1 MWSRNLDRKQTKIIL
16 HVVEIAGALCLG
28 TLAPVVN
35 IIYSKYQFGRFP
47 PVLCL
52 PSKEVSF
59 YTVCLP
65 LCIMMAIG
73 TILAVIMFW
82 ILHKVSKT
90 KTDWLATY
98 YMQIKLILITWVAK
112 GFIHINPSQ
121 AVVWHR
127 LSLQN
132 NMCNT
137 EKYCTV

>member
-1 MWSRNLDRKQTKIIL
+1 MWSRKLDRKQTKIIL
-16 HVVEIAGALCLG
+16 HVVEVAGALCLG
-28 TLAPVVN
+28 TLAPVIN

-82 ILHKVSKT
+82 ILHKGKT

-98 YMQIKLILITWVAK
+98 YIICK
-112 GFIHINPSQ
+112 
-121 AVVWHR
+121 
-127 LSLQN
+127 
-132 NMCNT
+132 
-137 EKYCTV
+137 